1 MTFNKVVFDIETT
14 MTADKIWCIV
24 CKHGDTYYQ
33 FKEDR
38 LHRFAELIK
47 QTEEVIGHNI
57 IGFDIPVVNTIFGY
71 DVFANCKV
79 TDTLVLSRLLNPMIE
94 GGHSLRNWGTKLG
107 QNKIHFEQFDYF
119 SEDMLTYCRN
129 DVELTER
136 LYKFLIKKTADFGQS
151 VELEHKVAQI
161 IQKQHERGFKIN
173 VVEAYELQSKFQEDM
188 NDLTTKVRQTF
199 PPMKIEEE
207 FIPKSNNKARGY
219 VKGVPFTK
227 VKYKEFNLGSRQQ
240 IAERLML
247 LGWKPKKKTDKGHVI
262 VDEKVLSEI
271 HNIPEAKLINRFL
284 MLQKRIAQVNSW
296 IEGIK
301 EDGRVHGKVI
311 TNGTITGRMSHQS
324 PNMAQI
330 PAVYSPYGKECRALW
345 TVNKGYKLVGVDA
358 SGLELRML
366 AHYMNDER
374 YTHEVVNGDIHRAN
388 QAAAGLES
396 RDKAKTFIYAFIYGA
411 GSKKIGSIIGG
422 SERDGER
429 AKEKF
434 LRATPSLR
442 SLREKVERVAQRRWV
457 RGLDQRK
464 IIIRHPHAALNT
476 LLQGAGAI
484 VMKYALTLLEE
495 YVIRKQI
502 KAFPVVN
509 VHDEFQ
515 YEVEESRAEEFG
527 RLAVQS
533 IIDAGKQLNVRCP
546 LNGEYKIG
554 NNWSET
560 HSYDS
565 NRHQA
570 IDF

>member
-136 LYKFLIKKTADFGQS
+136 LYKFLIKKTTDFGQS

-247 LGWKPKKKTDKGHVI
+247 LGWKPKKKTDKGNVI

-560 HSYDS
+560 H
-565 NRHQA
+565 
-570 IDF
+570 

>member
-94 GGHSLRNWGTKLG
+94 GGHSLKNWGTKLG

-136 LYKFLIKKTADFGQS
+136 LYKFLINKTKDFGMS
-151 VELEHKVAQI
+151 IELEHKVAQI

-219 VKGVPFTK
+219 VKGVPFIK

-366 AHYMNDER
+366 AHYMNDKD
-374 YTHEVVNGDIHRAN
+374 YIYEVVNGDIHRAN

-411 GSKKIGSIIGG
+411 GSAKIGSIIGG
-422 SERDGER
+422 STADGER

-484 VMKYALTLLEE
+484 VMKYALTLLEQ
-495 YVIRKQI
+495 YVINKQI

-533 IIDAGKQLNVRCP
+533 IIDAGKKLNIRCP

-560 HSYDS
+560 H
-565 NRHQA
+565 
-570 IDF
+570 

>member
-94 GGHSLRNWGTKLG
+94 GGHSLKNWGTKLG

-136 LYKFLIKKTADFGQS
+136 LYKFLINKTKDFGMS
-151 VELEHKVAQI
+151 IELEHKVAQI

-366 AHYMNDER
+366 AHYMNDKD
-374 YTHEVVNGDIHRAN
+374 YIYEVVNGDIHRAN

-411 GSKKIGSIIGG
+411 GSAKIGSIIGG
-422 SERDGER
+422 STADGER

-484 VMKYALTLLEE
+484 VMKYALTLLEQ
-495 YVIRKQI
+495 YVINKQI

-515 YEVEESRAEEFG
+515 YEVEENRAEEFG

-533 IIDAGKQLNVRCP
+533 IIDAGKKLNIRCP

-560 HSYDS
+560 H
-565 NRHQA
+565 
-570 IDF
+570 

>member
-47 QTEEVIGHNI
+47 QTDEVIGHNI

-79 TDTLVLSRLLNPMIE
+79 TDTLVLSRLLNPMID

-136 LYKFLIKKTADFGQS
+136 LYKFLSSKTKDFGQS
-151 VELEHKVAQI
+151 IELEHRVAQI

-199 PPMKIEEE
+199 PPLKIEEE

-240 IAERLML
+240 IAERLVM
-247 LGWKPKKKTDKGHVI
+247 LGWKPKKKTDKGHII
-262 VDEKVLSEI
+262 VDEKVLSQI
-271 HNIPEAKLINRFL
+271 HNIPEAKLINRYL

-296 IEGIK
+296 IEAIK

-366 AHYMNDER
+366 AHYMNDKD
-374 YTHEVVNGDIHRAN
+374 YTHEVVNGDIHTAN
-388 QAAAGLES
+388 KIAAGLES

-484 VMKYALTLLEE
+484 VMKCALTLLEN
-495 YVIRKQI
+495 YVINKRI

-515 YEVEESRAEEFG
+515 YEVEENKAEEFG

-560 HSYDS
+560 H
-565 NRHQA
+565 
-570 IDF
+570 

>member
-358 SGLELRML
+358 SGHELRMI

-560 HSYDS
+560 H
-565 NRHQA
+565 
-570 IDF
+570 

>member
-1 MTFNKVVFDIETT
+1 MTFNKVIFDIETT

-24 CKHGDTYYQ
+24 CKHENTYYQ
-33 FKEDR
+33 FTDGKN
-38 LHRFAELIK
+38 LNRFEEFAK
-47 QTEEVIGHNI
+47 QTKEFIGHNI
-57 IGFDIPVVNTIFGY
+57 IGFDVPVVQKFLGADIFK
-71 DVFANCKV
+71 NCKL
-79 TDTLVLSRLLNPMIE
+79 TDTLVLSRLLNPILE
-94 GGHSLRNWGTKLG
+94 GGHSLKNWGTKLG
-107 QNKIHFEQFDYF
+107 TNKIEFEQFDF
-119 SEDMLTYCRN
+119 LSDDMLKYCRN
-129 DVELTER
+129 DVALTEK
-136 LYKFLIKKTADFGQS
+136 LYKFLVRKMTDFGES
-151 VELEHKVAQI
+151 IELEHNVSKI
-161 IQKQHERGFKIN
+161 IQKQHENGFLID
-173 VVEAYELQSKFQEDM
+173 VVSAYGLQAKFQEDM
-188 NDLTTKVRQTF
+188 NDLTTEVRKSF
-199 PPMKIEEE
+199 PPEKIEET
-207 FIPKSNNKARGY
+207 FIPKVNNKARGY

-240 IAERLML
+240 IGERLMK

-271 HNIPEAKLINRFL
+271 KNIPEAALINKFL
-284 MLQKRIAQVNSW
+284 LLQKRIAQVSSW
-296 IEGIK
+296 IEAIR

-311 TNGTITGRMSHQS
+311 TNGTVTGRMSHQS

-345 TVNKGYKLVGVDA
+345 IPRKQFKLVGVDA

-366 AHYMNDER
+366 AHYMNDEE
-374 YTHEVVNGDIHRAN
+374 YINEVVNGDIHTAN
-388 QAAAGLES
+388 QNAAGLES

-422 SERDGER
+422 TERDGER
-429 AKEKF
+429 VKEKF

-457 RGLDQRK
+457 KGLDGRK

-495 YVIRKQI
+495 YVNNKQI

-515 YEVEESRAEEFG
+515 YEVEESKADEFG
-527 RLAVQS
+527 KLAVQA
-533 IIDAGKQLNVRCP
+533 IIDAGNKLKVRCP

-560 HSYDS
+560 H
-565 NRHQA
+565 
-570 IDF
+570 

>member
-1 MTFNKVVFDIETT
+1 MTFNKVIFDIETT

-94 GGHSLRNWGTKLG
+94 GGHSLKNWGTKLG

-136 LYKFLIKKTADFGQS
+136 LYKFLINKTKDFGMS
-151 VELEHKVAQI
+151 IELEHKVAQI

-366 AHYMNDER
+366 AHYMNDKD
-374 YTHEVVNGDIHRAN
+374 YIYEVVNGDIHRAN

-411 GSKKIGSIIGG
+411 GSAKIGSIIGG
-422 SERDGER
+422 STADGER

-464 IIIRHPHAALNT
+464 IIIRYPHAALNT

-484 VMKYALTLLEE
+484 VMKYALTLLEQ
-495 YVIRKQI
+495 YVINKQI

-533 IIDAGKQLNVRCP
+533 IIDAGKKLNIRCP

-560 HSYDS
+560 H
-565 NRHQA
+565 
-570 IDF
+570 

>member
-24 CKHGDTYYQ
+24 CKHNDTYYQ
-33 FKEDR
+33 FREDN
-38 LHRFAELIK
+38 LHRFEEFIK

-57 IGFDIPVVNTIFGY
+57 LGFDIPVVNKIFGY
-71 DVFANCKV
+71 DLFANCKK

-94 GGHSLRNWGTKLG
+94 GGHSLKNWGTKLG
-107 QNKIHFEQFDYF
+107 HNKIHFEQFDF
-119 SEDMLTYCRN
+119 FTEEMLTYCRN

-136 LYKFLIKKTADFGQS
+136 LYKFLITKTKDFGQS
-151 VELEHKVAQI
+151 VELEHKVAEI
-161 IQKQHERGFKIN
+161 IQKQHDTGFKIN
-173 VVEAYELQSKFQEDM
+173 VIDAYELQCKFQEDM

-199 PPMKIEEE
+199 PPLKIETE
-207 FIPKSNNKARGY
+207 FVPKSNNKARGY

-262 VDEKVLSEI
+262 VDEKVLSKI
-271 HNIPEAKLINRFL
+271 HNIPEAKLINRYL
-284 MLQKRIAQVNSW
+284 MLQKRIAQVSSW
-296 IEGIK
+296 IEAIK

-366 AHYMNDER
+366 AHYMNDKD
-374 YTHEVVNGDIHRAN
+374 YTHEVVNGDIHTTN
-388 QAAAGLES
+388 QIAAGLAS
-396 RDKAKTFIYAFIYGA
+396 RDESKTFIYAFIYGA

-429 AKEKF
+429 IKEKF

-442 SLREKVERVAQRRWV
+442 SLREKVERIASRRWV

-464 IIIRHPHAALNT
+464 IIIRYPHAALNT
-476 LLQGAGAI
+476 LLQGAGAT

-495 YVIRKQI
+495 YVKIKQI
-502 KAFPVVN
+502 KALPVVN

-515 YEVEESRAEEFG
+515 YEVEEKRADEFG
-527 RLAVQS
+527 MLAVQS
-533 IIDAGKQLNVRCP
+533 IVDAGKQLNVRCP
-546 LNGEYKIG
+546 LNGKYKIG

-560 HSYDS
+560 H
-565 NRHQA
+565 
-570 IDF
+570 

>member
-71 DVFANCKV
+71 DVFANCKI

-94 GGHSLRNWGTKLG
+94 GGHSLKNWGTKLG
-107 QNKIHFEQFDYF
+107 QNKIHFEQFDFF

-136 LYKFLIKKTADFGQS
+136 LYKFLINKTKDFGMS
-151 VELEHKVAQI
+151 IELEHKVAQI

-188 NDLTTKVRQTF
+188 NNLTSKVRETF
-199 PPMKIEEE
+199 PPLKIEEE

-240 IAERLML
+240 IAERLVM
-247 LGWKPKKKTDKGHVI
+247 LGWKPKKKTDKGHII

-271 HNIPEAKLINRFL
+271 HNIPEAKLINRYL

-296 IEGIK
+296 IEAIK

-366 AHYMNDER
+366 AHYMNDKD
-374 YTHEVVNGDIHRAN
+374 YIYEVVNGDIHTAN
-388 QAAAGLES
+388 QNAAGLES

-429 AKEKF
+429 TKEKF

-484 VMKYALTLLEE
+484 VMKYALTILEQ
-495 YVIRKQI
+495 YVINKQI

-560 HSYDS
+560 H
-565 NRHQA
+565 
-570 IDF
+570 

>member
-33 FKEDR
+33 FREDK
-38 LHRFAELIK
+38 LHRFEDFIK
-47 QTEEVIGHNI
+47 QTDEVIGHNI
-57 IGFDIPVVNTIFGY
+57 IGFDIPVVNKIFGY
-71 DVFANCKV
+71 DLFANCKK

-94 GGHSLRNWGTKLG
+94 GGHSLKNWGTKLG
-107 QNKIHFEQFDYF
+107 HNKIHFEQFDF
-119 SEDMLTYCRN
+119 FTEEMLTYCRN
-129 DVELTER
+129 DVDLTER
-136 LYKFLIKKTADFGQS
+136 LYKFLINKTKDFGQS
-151 VELEHKVAQI
+151 IELEHKVAEI
-161 IQKQHERGFKIN
+161 IQKQHDRGFKIN
-173 VVEAYELQSKFQEDM
+173 VIDAYELQCKFQEDM
-188 NDLTTKVRQTF
+188 NDLTSKVRETF
-199 PPMKIEEE
+199 PPLKIETE

-240 IAERLML
+240 IAERLVM
-247 LGWKPKKKTDKGHVI
+247 LGWKPKKKTDKGHII

-271 HNIPEAKLINRFL
+271 HNIPEAKLINRYL
-284 MLQKRIAQVNSW
+284 MLQKRIAQVSSW
-296 IEGIK
+296 IEAIK

-366 AHYMNDER
+366 AHYMNDKD
-374 YTHEVVNGDIHRAN
+374 YIHEVVNGDIHTTN
-388 QAAAGLES
+388 QVAAGLGS
-396 RDKAKTFIYAFIYGA
+396 RDESKTFIYAFIYGA

-429 AKEKF
+429 IKEKF

-442 SLREKVERVAQRRWV
+442 HLREKVERIAQRRWV

-464 IIIRHPHAALNT
+464 IIIRYPHAALNT
-476 LLQGAGAI
+476 LLQGAGAT

-495 YVIRKQI
+495 YVINKQI

-515 YEVEESRAEEFG
+515 YEVEENRADEFG

-560 HSYDS
+560 H
-565 NRHQA
+565 
-570 IDF
+570 

>member
-136 LYKFLIKKTADFGQS
+136 LYKFLIKKTTDFGQS

-366 AHYMNDER
+366 AHYMNDKD
-374 YTHEVVNGDIHRAN
+374 YTHEVVNGDIHTTN
-388 QAAAGLES
+388 QIAAGLAS
-396 RDKAKTFIYAFIYGA
+396 RDESKTFIYAFIYGA

-560 HSYDS
+560 H
-565 NRHQA
+565 
-570 IDF
+570 

>member
-79 TDTLVLSRLLNPMIE
+79 TDTLVLSSLLNPMIE
-94 GGHSLRNWGTKLG
+94 GGQSLRNWGTKLG

-560 HSYDS
+560 H
-565 NRHQA
+565 
-570 IDF
+570 

>member
-374 YTHEVVNGDIHRAN
+374 YTHEVVNGDIHTTN
-388 QAAAGLES
+388 QVAAGLGS
-396 RDKAKTFIYAFIYGA
+396 RDESKTFIYAFIYGA

-429 AKEKF
+429 IKEKF

-442 SLREKVERVAQRRWV
+442 HLREKVERIAQRRWV

-464 IIIRHPHAALNT
+464 IIIRYPHAALNT
-476 LLQGAGAI
+476 LLQGAGAT

-495 YVIRKQI
+495 YVINKQI

-515 YEVEESRAEEFG
+515 YEVEENRADEFG

-546 LNGEYKIG
+546 LNGKYKIG

-560 HSYDS
+560 H
-565 NRHQA
+565 
-570 IDF
+570 

>member
-33 FKEDR
+33 FKEDK

-47 QTEEVIGHNI
+47 QTDEVIGHNI
-57 IGFDIPVVNTIFGY
+57 IGFDIPVVNKIFGY
-71 DVFANCKV
+71 DVFENCKV
-79 TDTLVLSRLLNPMIE
+79 TDTLVLSRLLNPMID
-94 GGHSLRNWGTKLG
+94 GGHSLKNWGTKLG

-136 LYKFLIKKTADFGQS
+136 LYKFLMKKTTNFGQS
-151 VELEHKVAQI
+151 IELEHRVAQI

-173 VVEAYELQSKFQEDM
+173 VVEAYELQAKFQEDM
-188 NDLTTKVRQTF
+188 NDLTTKVRQSF

-374 YTHEVVNGDIHRAN
+374 YTHEVVNGDIHTAN
-388 QAAAGLES
+388 QTAAGLES

-464 IIIRHPHAALNT
+464 IIIRYPHAALNT

-560 HSYDS
+560 H
-565 NRHQA
+565 
-570 IDF
+570 

>member
-1 MTFNKVVFDIETT
+1 MTFNKVIFDIETT
-14 MTADKIWCIV
+14 LTADKIWCII
-24 CKHGDTYYQ
+24 CKHGNTYYQ
-33 FKEDR
+33 FTEGKN
-38 LHRFAELIK
+38 LHRFEEFAK
-47 QTEEVIGHNI
+47 QTEEFIGHNI
-57 IGFDIPVVNTIFGY
+57 IGFDVPVVNKFFGS
-71 DVFANCKV
+71 DLFKNCKI
-79 TDTLVLSRLLNPMIE
+79 TDTLVLSRLLNPILD
-94 GGHSLRNWGTKLG
+94 GGHSLKNWGTKLG
-107 QNKIHFEQFDYF
+107 QSKIEFEQFDYL
-119 SEDMLTYCRN
+119 SDDMLKYCRN
-129 DVELTER
+129 DVALTEK
-136 LYKFLIKKTADFGQS
+136 LYKFLMRKMTDFGES
-151 VELEHKVAQI
+151 IELEHKVAKI
-161 IQKQHERGFKIN
+161 IQKQHEKGFLID
-173 VVEAYELQSKFQEDM
+173 VVSAYGLQAKFQEDM
-188 NDLTTKVRQTF
+188 NDLTNQVRKSF
-199 PPMKIEEE
+199 PPEKIEET
-207 FIPKSNNKARGY
+207 FIPKVNNKARGY
-219 VKGVPFTK
+219 VKGQPFTK

-240 IAERLML
+240 IGERLMK

-271 HNIPEAKLINRFL
+271 KNIPEAKLINKFL
-284 MLQKRIAQVNSW
+284 LLQKRIAQVNSW
-296 IEGIK
+296 IEAIR

-311 TNGTITGRMSHQS
+311 TNGTVTGRMSHQS

-345 TVNKGYKLVGVDA
+345 IVNKKYKLVGVDA

-374 YTHEVVNGDIHRAN
+374 YTNEVVNGDIHTAN
-388 QAAAGLES
+388 QIAAGLES

-411 GSKKIGSIIGG
+411 GTAKIGSIIGG
-422 SERDGER
+422 TQRDGER
-429 AKEKF
+429 VKEKF

-457 RGLDQRK
+457 KGLDGRK

-484 VMKYALTLLEE
+484 VMKKALTLLDE
-495 YVIRKQI
+495 YVITNQI

-515 YEVEESRAEEFG
+515 YEVEESKAEEFG

-533 IIDAGKQLNVRCP
+533 IIDAGKLLKVRCP

-560 HSYDS
+560 H
-565 NRHQA
+565 
-570 IDF
+570 

>member
-1 MTFNKVVFDIETT
+1 MTFNKVIFDIETT

-24 CKHGDTYYQ
+24 CKHENTYYQ
-33 FKEDR
+33 FTDGKN
-38 LHRFAELIK
+38 LNRFEEFAK
-47 QTEEVIGHNI
+47 QTKEFIGHNI
-57 IGFDIPVVNTIFGY
+57 IGFDVPVVQKFLGADIFK
-71 DVFANCKV
+71 NCKL
-79 TDTLVLSRLLNPMIE
+79 TDTLVLSRLLNPILE
-94 GGHSLRNWGTKLG
+94 GGHSLKNWGTKLG
-107 QNKIHFEQFDYF
+107 TNKIEFEQFDF
-119 SEDMLTYCRN
+119 LSDDMLKYCRN
-129 DVELTER
+129 DVALTEK
-136 LYKFLIKKTADFGQS
+136 LYKFLIRKMTDFGES
-151 VELEHKVAQI
+151 IELEHNVAKI
-161 IQKQHERGFKIN
+161 IQKQHENGFLID
-173 VVEAYELQSKFQEDM
+173 VVSAYGLQAKFQEDM
-188 NDLTTKVRQTF
+188 NDLTTEVRKSF
-199 PPMKIEEE
+199 PPEKIEET
-207 FIPKSNNKARGY
+207 FIPKVNNKARGY

-240 IAERLML
+240 IGERLMK

-262 VDEKVLSEI
+262 VDEKVLSDI
-271 HNIPEAKLINRFL
+271 KNIPEAALINKFL
-284 MLQKRIAQVNSW
+284 LLQKRIAQVSSW
-296 IEGIK
+296 IEAIR

-311 TNGTITGRMSHQS
+311 TNGTVTGRMSHQS

-345 TVNKGYKLVGVDA
+345 IPRKQFKLVGVDA

-366 AHYMNDER
+366 AHYMNDEE
-374 YTHEVVNGDIHRAN
+374 YINEVVNGDIHTTN
-388 QAAAGLES
+388 QNAAGLES

-422 SERDGER
+422 TERDGER
-429 AKEKF
+429 VKEKF

-457 RGLDQRK
+457 KGLDGRK

-495 YVIRKQI
+495 YVNNKRI

-515 YEVEESRAEEFG
+515 YEVEESKVEEFG
-527 RLAVQS
+527 KLAVQA
-533 IIDAGKQLNVRCP
+533 IIDAGNKLKVRCP

-560 HSYDS
+560 H
-565 NRHQA
+565 
-570 IDF
+570 